1 MRARQLRPAQHDKAL
16 RCILVDL
23 GIATNNAPQQLQKPV
38 GVIVVDC
45 AIHDRQCAMAS
56 SYIEQWPSFRD
67 HARVH
72 LAELNRQLVEGKLP
86 AEDKCL
92 SLRERELARELKVI
106 TIMNREL
113 AGEVDTLALE
123 RDESRRAAEVWRREA
138 RRTAPARD
146 PIGEQRAL
154 NENAL
159 RMVAS
164 LQHAID
170 GNYDAADLEGEVA
183 GSTVADVVNRVTVL
197 KEERDRAERT
207 SKALNTRLSVMLK
220 EQR

>member
-1 MRARQLRPAQHDKAL
+1 
-16 RCILVDL
+16 
-23 GIATNNAPQQLQKPV
+23 
-38 GVIVVDC
+38 VDC

-56 SYIEQWPSFRD
+56 SSMIEQWPSFRD

-86 AEDKCL
+86 AEDI

-159 RMVAS
+159 RLVAS

-170 GNYDAADLEGEVA
+170 GNSDAADLEGEVA

>member
-16 RCILVDL
+16 RCIDL
-23 GIATNNAPQQLQKPV
+23 GIATNNALQQLQWPV

-45 AIHDRQCAMAS
+45 AIHDRQCAMTS
-56 SYIEQWPSFRD
+56 SYVEQWPSFLD

-72 LAELNRQLVEGKLP
+72 LAELNGQLVEGKP

-113 AGEVDTLALE
+113 AGEIDTLALE

-170 GNYDAADLEGEVA
+170 GNSDTADLEGEVA
-183 GSTVADVVNRVTVL
+183 GSTVADVVNHVTVL
-197 KEERDRAERT
+197 KDERDRAERT